1 MEFAMRRVC
10 LLAIGF
16 LLCGVPAAQA
26 DQIDGDWCHEDGRHL
41 YIEGPSIRTPSGAE
55 TIGEYTR
62 HAFRYD
68 GVDGTPEAGQDIR
81 MQQFSDDDMRLIR
94 SIGGTAGDPEQWR
107 RCKPI
112 A

>member
-1 MEFAMRRVC
+1 MRLIQTMTVSALIC
-10 LLAIGF
+10 
-16 LLCGVPAAQA
+16 AAGIVGAHA

-41 YIEGPSIRTPSGAE
+41 YIEGDAIRTPSGAE
-55 TIGEYTR
+55 TTGDYTR

-68 GVDGTPEAGQDIR
+68 GVDGTPEAGQEIR

-94 SIGGTAGDPEQWR
+94 IVGGTPRDPEQWR